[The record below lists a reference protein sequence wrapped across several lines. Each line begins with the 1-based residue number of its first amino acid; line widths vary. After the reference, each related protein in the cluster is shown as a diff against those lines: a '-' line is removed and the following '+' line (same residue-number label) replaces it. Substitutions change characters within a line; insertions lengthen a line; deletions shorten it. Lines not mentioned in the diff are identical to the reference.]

1 MTSPSDEK
9 PSNSP
14 HGRLVQIVVEF
25 NELTVD
31 MAKDL
36 EGEERNVSPDGLHK
50 LLNLTGELIWCAGSM
65 EVYNSLVAA
74 EQGGLIKVVH

>member
-1 MTSPSDEK
+1 
-9 PSNSP
+9 
-14 HGRLVQIVVEF
+14 
-25 NELTVD
+25 

>member
-36 EGEERNVSPDGLHK
+36 EGEERNISPDALSK
-50 LLNLTGELIWCAGSM
+50 LLNLSGELIWCAGSM